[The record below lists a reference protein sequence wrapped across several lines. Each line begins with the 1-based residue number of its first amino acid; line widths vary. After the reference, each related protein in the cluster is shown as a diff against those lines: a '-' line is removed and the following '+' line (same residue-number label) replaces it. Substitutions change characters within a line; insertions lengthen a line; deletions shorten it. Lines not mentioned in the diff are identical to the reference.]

1 MSPREDQVRM
11 PYEISFSKRVP
22 VSDREQYINECCIG
36 GDVVI
41 HRLLPLVQ
49 ARYSGIQTNQE
60 DWGWFIWFRRGAIR
74 LAVDVFTEDPAQ
86 GVFRVHLTSR
96 TKRFLAGDKVV
107 DTPELEEVRALVES
121 ELEAWT
127 GRPLQVTRLDR
138 NYM

>member
-1 MSPREDQVRM
+1 M
-11 PYEISFSKRVP
+11 PYEIAFTKP
-22 VSDREQYINECCIG
+22 FEAKDPAQYINECCWG
-36 GDVVI
+36 GDVVTEF
-41 HRLLPLVQ
+41 LLPSISSHYQEVE
-49 ARYSGIQTNQE
+49 RNQE

-74 LAVDVFTEDPAQ
+74 LAVDVFTEDPAE

-107 DTPELEEVRALVES
+107 DTPELEEVRELVES

-127 GRPLQVTRLDR
+127 GTPLQVTHLDR